1 MPDQVVQEKNRRA
14 ATTEIGWS
22 VNFCIFSR
30 LIDVVQI
37 VEKATLRVS
46 IKLSCL
52 SPIYIRKKKKNH
64 GLLVAQIG
72 QKEGKNIGEG
82 RRD

>member
-1 MPDQVVQEKNRRA
+1 
-14 ATTEIGWS
+14 
-22 VNFCIFSR
+22 
-30 LIDVVQI
+30 

-52 SPIYIRKKKKNH
+52 SPIHNRKKKKNH
-64 GLLVAQIG
+64 GLLVAQMG
-72 QKEGKNIGEG
+72 QKTIIGEG